1 MAHVKTISKANA
13 GKSLK
18 EILKLAKKSYK
29 KVGSTVSKVVKRKTK
44 RRKSRKGKSKRSKSR
59 GKSKRRGR
67 KSRGRKRR

>member
-1 MAHVKTISKANA
+1 MMHVKTVSKANA

-29 KVGSTVSKVVKRKTK
+29 KVGTTVSSVVKRKTK
-44 RRKSRKGKSKRSKSR
+44 RRKSKGKSKKSKSR
-59 GKSKRRGR
+59 GKSKRRSR